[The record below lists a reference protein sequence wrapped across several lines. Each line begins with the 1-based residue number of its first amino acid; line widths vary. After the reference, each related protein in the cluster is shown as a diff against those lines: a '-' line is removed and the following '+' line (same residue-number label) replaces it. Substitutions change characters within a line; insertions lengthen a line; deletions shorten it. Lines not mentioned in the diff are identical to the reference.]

1 MSPCDRSKGGDLL
14 TNCRKRRPRRL
25 VEAVLQRRRF
35 QRNPRHLSQELSSA
49 KTLLHFAFGYFA
61 PSALHIGFPGAA
73 PTLLNFFRTNLFQHL
88 NRYAVRAPLIHLSP
102 FSAQPTARSVS
113 PIVRGRRAFV
123 IKLPYVNDRLQ
134 MIKHKSEWRGGGE
147 R

>member
-14 TNCRKRRPRRL
+14 TNCRKRRLRRL

-35 QRNPRHLSQELSSA
+35 PRNPHHLSQKLSSA
-49 KTLLHFAFGYFA
+49 KNLLHFAFGYFA

-73 PTLLNFFRTNLFQHL
+73 
-88 NRYAVRAPLIHLSP
+88 
-102 FSAQPTARSVS
+102 PTARSVS

-123 IKLPYVNDRLQ
+123 IKLPYVNDQLQ
-134 MIKHKSEWRGGGE
+134 MIKHKSEWREVRGE
-147 R
+147 K